1 MSSLPASPSP
11 APPGLAPPGLARP
24 ILSYPIPQM
33 EKTLMLEQR
42 AAEFGMRAEDVQA
55 LSFTRPTNA
64 CMLVTRYGHIP
75 LIIRYTRG

>member
-1 MSSLPASPSP
+1 
-11 APPGLAPPGLARP
+11 
-24 ILSYPIPQM
+24 M